1 MVYLVSFDLLKKRA
15 LSFLRDAKTDFENG
29 DYDLVLFHVEQFV
42 QLYSKYLMYR
52 KIGDYPKTHSLMRL
66 LNAIVKIYSDCG
78 LKELLNEYLEAFYLL
93 EESYISSRYLPRE
106 YDRNIASRILNLSEK
121 LLEVF
126 KCLETSS

>member
-66 LNAIVKIYSDCG
+66 LNEIVKIYSDCG

>member
-1 MVYLVSFDLLKKRA
+1 MVYLVGFDLLKKRA

-66 LNAIVKIYSDCG
+66 LNEIVKIYSDCG

-106 YDRNIASRILNLSEK
+106 YDRSIASRILNLSEK

>member
-1 MVYLVSFDLLKKRA
+1 MVCLVSFDLLKKRA

-52 KIGDYPKTHSLMRL
+52 KIGDYPKTHSLIRL
-66 LNAIVKIYSDCG
+66 LNEIVKIYSDCG

>member
-1 MVYLVSFDLLKKRA
+1 MVCLVSFDLLKKRA

-66 LNAIVKIYSDCG
+66 LNEIVKIYSDCG

>member
-1 MVYLVSFDLLKKRA
+1 MVCLVSFDLLKKRA

-66 LNAIVKIYSDCG
+66 LNEIVKIYSGCG

-106 YDRNIASRILNLSEK
+106 YDRNIAFRILNLSEK

>member
-1 MVYLVSFDLLKKRA
+1 MVYLVGFDLLKKRA

-66 LNAIVKIYSDCG
+66 LNEIVKIYSDCG

>member
-1 MVYLVSFDLLKKRA
+1 
-15 LSFLRDAKTDFENG
+15 
-29 DYDLVLFHVEQFV
+29 
-42 QLYSKYLMYR
+42 MYR
-52 KIGDYPKTHSLMRL
+52 KIGDYSKTHSLMRL
-66 LNAIVKIYSDCG
+66 LNEIVKIYSDCG

-93 EESYISSRYLPRE
+93 EESYISLRYLPRE

>member
-1 MVYLVSFDLLKKRA
+1 MVYLVGFDLLKKRV

-66 LNAIVKIYSDCG
+66 LNEIVKIYSDCG

>member
-15 LSFLRDAKTDFENG
+15 LSFLRDAKTDFEND

-66 LNAIVKIYSDCG
+66 LNEIVKIYSGCG

>member
-66 LNAIVKIYSDCG
+66 LNEIVKIYSGCG